1 MRATGADGFS
11 TMSVPEPLTTAP
23 LDSEASP
30 RPHLELVGAAVGP
43 DGEAEAVTVLD
54 DEETPDPAEHVAPA
68 EEVDLLRT
76 YVRQI
81 GNGRLLTAREEAAL
95 AKRKDTGDLQAKARL
110 VECNLRL
117 VISIAKAYSSSGVP
131 LLDLIQEGNLGLI
144 RAVEKFDHR
153 KGFKLSTYA
162 TWWIRQSISRAIADQ
177 ARTIRLPVHVVDVLK
192 KLHRVDRELM
202 QTLGREA
209 TPDELAER
217 LELPKARI
225 IQLRAL
231 LEDPVSLETPVGE
244 GDSQFSDL
252 VEDRNADRPEEVVAE
267 SMKLT
272 ELNVALDDLHER
284 MRDVVDLRYGLD
296 GSKPATLE
304 EVGTRLGV
312 TRERVRQVEGRALR
326 ELELNWPGLR
336 EYLRKEG

>member
-1 MRATGADGFS
+1 
-11 TMSVPEPLTTAP
+11 MSAPEPIIRDDVAP
-23 LDSEASP
+23 ETP
-30 RPHLELVGAAVGP
+30 IRPHLELVAPPAGDAVDEP
-43 DGEAEAVTVLD
+43 TVAD
-54 DEETPDPAEHVAPA
+54 DETPDPADVVPA
-68 EEVDLLRT
+68 SEEVDLLRT

-81 GNGRLLTAREEAAL
+81 GNGRLLTAREESLL
-95 AKRKDTGDLQAKARL
+95 ARRKDAGEEWAKAKL

-144 RAVEKFDHR
+144 RAVEKFDYT

-177 ARTIRLPVHVVDVLK
+177 GRTIRLPVHVVDVLK
-192 KLHRVDRELM
+192 KVHRTDTRLS

-209 TPDELAER
+209 TPEELAAE
-217 LELPKARI
+217 LELPVSRI
-225 IQLRAL
+225 ISLKQLL
-231 LEDPVSLETPVGE
+231 DDPVSLETPVGE

-252 VEDRNADRPEEVVAE
+252 IEDRHAERPDRAVADGMKLAELDVALEELQDRMREVVE
-267 SMKLT
+267 
-272 ELNVALDDLHER
+272 
-284 MRDVVDLRYGLD
+284 LRYGLD

-304 EVGTRLGV
+304 QVGEKLGV

-326 ELELNWPGLR
+326 EMADAHPGLR
-336 EYLRKEG
+336 DYLRGE